1 MIKKK
6 KFKQLSNENFKKF
19 QVVVMREGNNFN
31 ISDEDL
37 LVGNKCKIDMG
48 MIIPVDGIVINS
60 KNLKVGEASFTDESN
75 LMRKESTKIA

>member
-1 MIKKK
+1 
-6 KFKQLSNENFKKF
+6 
-19 QVVVMREGNNFN
+19 MREGNNFN

-37 LVGNKCKIDMG
+37 LIGDKYKIDIG
-48 MIIPVDGIVINS
+48 IIIPVDGIVINS